1 MPRKGRV
8 TRLPRVLSAE
18 VFLDMLRTLGG
29 EPQPGGKHQSWRFA
43 TPNGVRSIP
52 ISNYPEYPI
61 DYYRKVLVHEL
72 GLTNRHIL
80 ALLNGDQV
88 QIPRSASARPPLSS

>member
-1 MPRKGRV
+1 MPRQGRI
-8 TRLPRVLSAE
+8 TRLPRVLSAD
-18 VFLDMLRTLGG
+18 VFLDMLRALGG
-29 EPQPGGKHQSWRFA
+29 EPQPGG
-43 TPNGVRSIP
+43 
-52 ISNYPEYPI
+52 SNYPEYPI

-72 GLTNRHIL
+72 GLTNRQIL